1 MWKISSSLSTA
12 LPGPFLYHR
21 TDLLHSSP
29 PRSSLWRVWSCP
41 HIIGVSPRTAASSL
55 SWIWIWIE
63 LNWISHLWAWLVREI
78 LTSST
83 RLSARAP
90 RKVRLGGEVLQL
102 DPHGA
107 QQLVPASSW
116 VRLAGLVLAS
126 CKISNVTTP
135 LVEPSASW
143 NNLGSSRT
151 SFIWQVGNL
160 NNCHKFQNNCTMW
173 ITLSLCPE
181 AASPDRT
188 DNQNN
193 REV

>member
-41 HIIGVSPRTAASSL
+41 RLLALQPQASL
-55 SWIWIWIE
+55 A
-63 LNWISHLWAWLVREI
+63 ISHLWAWLVREI

-143 NNLGSSRT
+143 S
-151 SFIWQVGNL
+151 
-160 NNCHKFQNNCTMW
+160 NCHKFQNNCTMW
-173 ITLSLCPE
+173 LTLSLCPD

-188 DNQNN
+188 DIQNN
-193 REV
+193 RGF